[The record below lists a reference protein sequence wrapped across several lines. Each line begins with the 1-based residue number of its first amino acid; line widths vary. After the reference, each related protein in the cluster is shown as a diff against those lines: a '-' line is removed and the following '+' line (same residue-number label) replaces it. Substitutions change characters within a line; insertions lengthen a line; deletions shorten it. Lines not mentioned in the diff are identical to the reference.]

1 MMMTIGQNRNR
12 LPANPIKR
20 WPAGDEAFFHP
31 VFGIIAMNGTIFPG
45 DLVSSL
51 PANIKN
57 VDKVFRSTVT

>member
-12 LPANPIKR
+12 LPANPKKR
-20 WPAGDEAFFHP
+20 WPAGDGTFFHP
-31 VFGIIAMNGTIFPG
+31 VFGIIAMNGTISAG